1 LSIAEKMSNK
11 QKQSEQAYFNELF
24 QFFKQLSLPDSV
36 QPDIDYLQTLM
47 DYESKI
53 DKLISKKRLEIHE
66 NLARP
71 SIKLKAILRV
81 HAYFTFNSEAETP
94 SWELNI
100 KGRILTNDKASKG
113 TAAYIIK
120 TRKLT
125 SFIKSLNVKFE
136 KPGYEEVNW
145 RKTNVS
151 ERTDNDGFQIK
162 RDGTIDSKVS
172 VALQVEHSP
181 HKYKLSESLEKLV
194 GCPIATRQEILSAL
208 WEYIKV
214 NQLQDKER
222 KKDINCDS
230 LLREIFN
237 TDKLPMNCI
246 ILALKDVIYP
256 IPKISFTLEPN
267 SGKDISQNE
276 KILDI
281 VVDLEPPIT

>member
-1 LSIAEKMSNK
+1 M
-11 QKQSEQAYFNELF
+11 
-24 QFFKQLSLPDSV
+24 
-36 QPDIDYLQTLM
+36 
-47 DYESKI
+47 
-53 DKLISKKRLEIHE
+53 
-66 NLARP
+66 
-71 SIKLKAILRV
+71 
-81 HAYFTFNSEAETP
+81 
-94 SWELNI
+94 
-100 KGRILTNDKASKG
+100 TNDKASKG

-125 SFIKSLNVKFE
+125 SFIKSLNIKFE
-136 KPGYEEVNW
+136 KSDYEEINW

-162 RDGTIDSKVS
+162 RDGLIDSKVS
-172 VALQVEHSP
+172 IALQVEHSP

-237 TDKLPMNCI
+237 TDRLPMNCI
-246 ILALKDVIYP
+246 ILALKDVIFP
-256 IPKISFTLEPN
+256 IPKIAFTLEPN
-267 SGKDISQNE
+267 PSLGLSENE

-281 VVDLEPPIT
+281 VVDLEPPITLDTMPFFVQKLVLDEKDKIREKENDVHHF